1 MASEKFSIPYPRE
14 EQMKK
19 LFCEQYGLNAYY
31 AGKHWAK
38 RREDAELWHDTVRTE
53 IRLQKCRTV
62 PFEKPVEL
70 YFYWNDGLDLSNHAA
85 MAKMIEDAMI
95 GVIIKGDSRKYVVG
109 IHHYFHDKNVIGV
122 GIKEVG

>member
-1 MASEKFSIPYPRE
+1 MRAQFSIPYPADV
-14 EQMKK
+14 K
-19 LFCEQYGLNAYY
+19 LKTEFCKSYGLNAYY
-31 AGKHWAK
+31 AGKHWAARK
-38 RREDAELWHDTVRTE
+38 KDAESWHDTVHAELR
-53 IRLQKCRTV
+53 RQKCRTV

-85 MAKMIEDAMI
+85 MAKMIEDALI

-122 GIKEVG
+122 GIKEVQ